1 MNAERTVKNRNKQKY
16 LITEKMSTNVKYHSM
31 IVKQHLTKTHYY
43 AIMYLKLREDTR
55 SLPKTVIKEKNYGKH
70 FKDKRK

>member
-43 AIMYLKLREDTR
+43 AIMYLKLRER
-55 SLPKTVIKEKNYGKH
+55 IKQLNKIKIKYKGEIK
-70 FKDKRK
+70 